1 MNLDLDDIAEM
12 NMHSLGID
20 TKTEAGRK
28 ELMQLAFVEDALSEE
43 DAIESMYYPHGR
55 PNKWDLFYDKWF
67 SMDLNKSPSYLILLT
82 LVLTG
87 SFVWIYHKAKKQ
99 LKTIGM

>member
-12 NMHSLGID
+12 NIHSLGID
-20 TKTEAGRK
+20 TRTEAGRK

-55 PNKWDLFYDKWF
+55 PSKWDLFYDKWF
-67 SMDLNKSPSYLILLT
+67 SMDLTKTGGSPSYFMMLT
-82 LVLTG
+82 WVL
-87 SFVWIYHKAKKQ
+87 SAPFVWVYNKRKK
-99 LKTIGM
+99 L

>member
-20 TKTEAGRK
+20 TRTEAGRK

-55 PNKWDLFYDKWF
+55 PSKWNDFHHKWF
-67 SMDLNKSPSYLILLT
+67 SMDLTKTGGSPSYLMTIT
-82 LVLTG
+82 WVLTAP
-87 SFVWIYHKAKKQ
+87 FMWVYY
-99 LKTIGM
+99 KTK